1 MMTNRCSS
9 SYAPIAENCIDDTD
23 ERATTNAARTVA
35 SSASSIG
42 LSNGFALADFIVPA
56 VMEYLGIRSL
66 VRFGTVCKDHRG
78 LVSIEVERRKAH
90 VAEIEVEVMQLMS
103 NVETPSG
110 GVYRERHMRA
120 NVKEA
125 QKMARRA
132 LRLIDDEINYR
143 RMFRESNPKFRRGVS
158 TWEEY
163 AVAYG
168 ECDVFFH
175 ERKKFLRLP
184 TVGSLYIFPN
194 EFYFSPVGV
203 GEKSFK
209 LSEEKINALTTIVS
223 RRWETI
229 RHCSEDNYSEN
240 ITDFANGLGNGQPW
254 YIDAYQI
261 AARKV
266 LVSLPY
272 SRAREQAHPDKKALS
287 YFSCILHKAFD
298 IVTRNRLRQYLC
310 DLKCKVDAS
319 QFITEED
326 KMKSHALADGAIKWM
341 EENPN
346 AVRADYHAKGFELE
360 CISDLFKFE
369 C

>member
-1 MMTNRCSS
+1 MVRNRSSS
-9 SYAPIAENCIDDTD
+9 SYAPNAENCNDDTD
-23 ERATTNAARTVA
+23 EQATTNAARTVA

-42 LSNGFALADFIVPA
+42 LSNGFALPDFIVPT
-56 VMEYLGIRSL
+56 VMEYLGIHSL

-90 VAEIEVEVMQLMS
+90 VAEIEVEVMQLMR

-110 GVYRERHMRA
+110 GVYCERHMRA
-120 NVKEA
+120 NVKVA

-143 RMFRESNPKFRRGVS
+143 RMFRERNPKFPRGVS

-168 ECDVFFH
+168 KYDFFFH

-194 EFYFSPVGV
+194 EFYFSPVGEV
-203 GEKSFK
+203 IQV
-209 LSEEKINALTTIVS
+209 SEEKINALTGIVS

-229 RHCSEDNYSEN
+229 RHCSEDNYSEK
-240 ITDFANGLGNGQPW
+240 ITDFANRLGNGQPW

-319 QFITEED
+319 QFISAED
-326 KMKSHALADGAIKWM
+326 KMTSHALTDGAIKWM
-341 EENPN
+341 EENPDE
-346 AVRADYHAKGFELE
+346 VRANYHAKGFELE